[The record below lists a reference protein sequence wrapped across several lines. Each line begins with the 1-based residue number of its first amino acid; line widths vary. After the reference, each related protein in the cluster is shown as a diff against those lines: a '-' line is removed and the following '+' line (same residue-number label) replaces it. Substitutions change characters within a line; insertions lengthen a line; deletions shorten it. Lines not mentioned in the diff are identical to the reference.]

1 MQRSQV
7 SPPQRRRLVRTA
19 AALVAT
25 LAVVS
30 FSACS
35 TTSTAP
41 SDTPNTTVTEG
52 GELVIGAEQ
61 EPDCADWIAT
71 CAGSIWGSY
80 IMQVPTMPVVFETRL
95 VDDVWSPVA
104 SDLMSEEPEA
114 VMAGDKQVITYRLNP
129 DAVWS
134 DGTPITSADLAYT
147 ALQIRD
153 GDDIFDKTGY
163 TGIESIETPDP
174 QTAIVT
180 LGSSYAGWRSLFS
193 VYGVLPAHL
202 LDGQDRAAIMKDGYD
217 FSGGPWKIE
226 AWNRGTSV
234 TLVPNENYWG
244 EKPHL
249 DKVTFM
255 FLPDT
260 AAAFQAL
267 KSGQVDALYPSA
279 QLDALKQIDAGLP
292 GISSAIDA
300 RSGNLEALWFNN
312 SVAPFDSKA
321 VRTAI
326 AYSLDRDA
334 IVKRLFGELG
344 IESAQQ
350 SFNTPIVGAFGS
362 DDFAK
367 YTTDLDQVDELM
379 TGDGWKKNADG
390 VWAKDG
396 QTASFTLDTLAG
408 NKRRDLTVQ
417 VIQAQLQEA
426 GFAMDIK
433 AVTPADLFGT
443 IAPAGDFQAGLWA
456 IVDTFPDPT
465 LSASFASTNI
475 PSEAN
480 GFSGINFFR
489 ADIPELDSLL
499 ATIDAELDQ
508 DARVEASKQADAII
522 ADEVPSIPIDTVPN
536 VLLWSDKVGGPLS
549 INPVEGPFWNLA
561 AWGLAG

>member
-7 SPPQRRRLVRTA
+7 SPPKRHRLVHA
-19 AALVAT
+19 AAVLIATAT
-25 LAVVS
+25 LVVV
-30 FSACS
+30 SACS
-35 TTSTAP
+35 TMSPPP

-71 CAGSIWGSY
+71 CAGSIWGTY
-80 IMQVPTMPVVFETRL
+80 VMQVPTMPVAFETRL
-95 VDDVWSPVA
+95 VDDVWSPVP
-104 SDLMSEEPEA
+104 SELMSEEPEA
-114 VMAGDKQVITYRLNP
+114 VMQGEKQVITYRLNP

-134 DGTPITSADLAYT
+134 DGTPITSADFAYT
-147 ALQIRD
+147 ALQVRD

-163 TGIESIETPDP
+163 TGIESVETPDP

-180 LGSSYAGWRSLFS
+180 LSSPYAGWRSLFS

-202 LDGQDRAAIMKDGYD
+202 LEGQDRAAIMKDGYD

-226 AWNRGTSV
+226 SWNRGTSV
-234 TLVPNENYWG
+234 TLVPNDNYWG

-249 DKVTFM
+249 EKVTFM

-279 QLDALKQIDAGLP
+279 QLDAVKQIEAGLP
-292 GISSAIDA
+292 GISSAVDA

-321 VRTAI
+321 VRASI

-334 IVKRLFGELG
+334 IVKRLFGDLG

-362 DDFAK
+362 DDFSV
-367 YTTDLDQVDELM
+367 YTTDLDKVDELM
-379 TGDGWKKNADG
+379 TGDGWEKNADD
-390 VWAKDG
+390 VWEKDG
-396 QTASFTLDTLAG
+396 ETASFTLNTLAG

-417 VIQAQLQEA
+417 IIQSQLKEA
-426 GFAMDIK
+426 GFEMDIK

-443 IAPAGDFQAGLWA
+443 IAPQGDFQAGLWA

-465 LSASFASTNI
+465 ISSSFGSSNI
-475 PSEAN
+475 PSEEN
-480 GFSGINFFR
+480 GFSGINFYR
-489 ADIPELDSLL
+489 VDIPELDPLL
-499 ATIDAELDQ
+499 AEIDSELDS
-508 DARVEASKQADAII
+508 DARVAASQDADAII
-522 ADEVPSIPIDTVPN
+522 AEEVPSIPIDTVPN
-536 VLLWSDKVGGPLS
+536 VLLWSEKVGGPLS

>member
-7 SPPQRRRLVRTA
+7 SQPQRRRLVHAA
-19 AALVAT
+19 AALIAT

-35 TTSTAP
+35 ATSPPPA
-41 SDTPNTTVTEG
+41 DTPNTNVTDG

-71 CAGSIWGSY
+71 CGGSIWGSY
-80 IMQVPTMPVVFETRL
+80 IMQVPTTPVAFETRL
-95 VDDVWSPVA
+95 VDDAWTPVA

-114 VMAGDKQVITYRLNP
+114 VMQGDKQVITYRLNP

-134 DGTPITSADLAYT
+134 DGTPITSADFAYT

-174 QTAIVT
+174 QTAVVT
-180 LGSSYAGWRSLFS
+180 LAHSYAGWRSLFS

-202 LDGQDRAAIMKDGYD
+202 LDGKDRAAIMKDGYD
-217 FSGGPWKIE
+217 FSGGPWKIDS
-226 AWNRGTSV
+226 WDRGTSV

-312 SVAPFDSKA
+312 
-321 VRTAI
+321 
-326 AYSLDRDA
+326 
-334 IVKRLFGELG
+334 
-344 IESAQQ
+344 
-350 SFNTPIVGAFGS
+350 
-362 DDFAK
+362 
-367 YTTDLDQVDELM
+367 
-379 TGDGWKKNADG
+379 
-390 VWAKDG
+390 
-396 QTASFTLDTLAG
+396 
-408 NKRRDLTVQ
+408 
-417 VIQAQLQEA
+417 
-426 GFAMDIK
+426 
-433 AVTPADLFGT
+433 
-443 IAPAGDFQAGLWA
+443 
-456 IVDTFPDPT
+456 
-465 LSASFASTNI
+465 
-475 PSEAN
+475 
-480 GFSGINFFR
+480 
-489 ADIPELDSLL
+489 
-499 ATIDAELDQ
+499 
-508 DARVEASKQADAII
+508 
-522 ADEVPSIPIDTVPN
+522 
-536 VLLWSDKVGGPLS
+536 
-549 INPVEGPFWNLA
+549 
-561 AWGLAG
+561 

>member
-7 SPPQRRRLVRTA
+7 SQSQRRRPVRA
-19 AALVAT
+19 AAVLIAT
-25 LAVVS
+25 LAVASV
-30 FSACS
+30 SACS
-35 TTSTAP
+35 ATSAEPT
-41 SDTPNTTVTEG
+41 DTPNLTVTDG

-80 IMQVPTMPVVFETRL
+80 IMQVPTMPVAFETRL
-95 VDDVWSPVA
+95 VDDVWTPVA

-114 VMAGDKQVITYRLNP
+114 VMQGDKQVITYRLNP
-129 DAVWS
+129 EAVWS
-134 DGTPITSADLAYT
+134 DGTPITSADFAYT
-147 ALQIRD
+147 AMQIRD
-153 GDDIFDKTGY
+153 GDDIFDKSGY
-163 TGIESIETPDP
+163 TGIESVETPDP

-193 VYGVLPAHL
+193 VYGVLPSHL
-202 LDGQDRAAIMKDGYD
+202 LDGKDRAAIMKDGYD

-226 AWNRGTSV
+226 SWDRGTSV
-234 TLVPNENYWG
+234 TLVPNEEYWG
-244 EKPHL
+244 EQPHL

-279 QLDALKQIDAGLP
+279 QLDALKQIEAGLP
-292 GISSAIDA
+292 GISSSIDA

-344 IESAQQ
+344 IDSAQQ
-350 SFNTPIVGAFGS
+350 SFITPIVGAFGG
-362 DDFAK
+362 DDFAE
-367 YTTDLDQVDELM
+367 YTKDLDQVDEIM
-379 TGDGWKKNADG
+379 TDDGWEKNADG

-396 QTASFTLDTLAG
+396 ETASFTLETLAG

-417 VIQAQLQEA
+417 VIQSQLQEA
-426 GFAMDIK
+426 GFEMDIK
-433 AVTPADLFGT
+433 SVTPADLFGT
-443 IAPAGDFQAGLWA
+443 IAPEGDFQAGLWA
-456 IVDTFPDPT
+456 IVDTFPEPT
-465 LSASFASTNI
+465 LSASFTSTNI

-480 GFSGINFFR
+480 GYSGINFFR
-489 ADIPELDSLL
+489 ADIPELDGLL
-499 ATIDAELDQ
+499 AQVDDELDQ
-508 DARVEASKQADAII
+508 DARVAASIEADRLI
-522 ADEVPSIPIDTVPN
+522 AEEVPSIPIDTVPN
-536 VLLWSDKVGGPLS
+536 VLLWNQKVGGPLS

>member
-7 SPPQRRRLVRTA
+7 SPPTRRRLVHA
-19 AALVAT
+19 AAAIIAT

-30 FSACS
+30 VSACS
-35 TTSTAP
+35 TTSAPP

-71 CAGSIWGSY
+71 CGGSIWGTY
-80 IMQVPTMPVVFETRL
+80 IMQIPTMPAVFETRL

-114 VMAGDKQVITYRLNP
+114 VMQGEKQVITYRLNP
-129 DAVWS
+129 EAVWS
-134 DGTPITSADLAYT
+134 DGTPITSADLSYT

-180 LGSSYAGWRSLFS
+180 LSGPYAGWRSLFS

-202 LDGQDRAAIMKDGYD
+202 LEGQNRAAIMKDGYD
-217 FSGGPWKIE
+217 FSGGPWKIDS
-226 AWNRGTSV
+226 WNRGTSV

-249 DKVTFM
+249 EKVTFM

-279 QLDALKQIDAGLP
+279 QLDAVKQIEAGLP
-292 GISSAIDA
+292 GISSAVDA

-321 VRTAI
+321 VRTAV

-334 IVKRLFGELG
+334 IVKRLFGDLG
-344 IESAQQ
+344 VESAQQ

-362 DDFAK
+362 DDFSV
-367 YTTDLDQVDELM
+367 YTTDLDRVDEIM
-379 TGDGWKKNADG
+379 TADGWKKNADG
-390 VWAKDG
+390 VWAKG
-396 QTASFTLDTLAG
+396 GETASFTLNTLAG

-417 VIQAQLQEA
+417 IIQSQLQEA
-426 GFAMDIK
+426 GFEMDIK

-443 IAPAGDFQAGLWA
+443 IAPQGDFQAGLWA

-465 LSASFASTNI
+465 LSSSFGSANI

-480 GFSGINFFR
+480 GFSGINFYR
-489 ADIPELDSLL
+489 VDVPELDPLL
-499 ATIDAELDQ
+499 AEIDSELDV
-508 DARVEASKQADAII
+508 DARVAASQEADAII
-522 ADEVPSIPIDTVPN
+522 AEEVPSIPIDTVPN
-536 VLLWSDKVGGPLS
+536 VLLWSEKVGGPLS

>member
-7 SPPQRRRLVRTA
+7 SPPTRRRLVHA
-19 AALVAT
+19 AAAIIAT

-30 FSACS
+30 VSACS
-35 TTSTAP
+35 TTSAPP

-71 CAGSIWGSY
+71 CGGSIWGTY
-80 IMQVPTMPVVFETRL
+80 VMQIPTMPAVFETRL

-114 VMAGDKQVITYRLNP
+114 VMQGEKQVITYRLNP
-129 DAVWS
+129 EAVWS

-180 LGSSYAGWRSLFS
+180 LSSPYAGWRSLFS

-202 LDGQDRAAIMKDGYD
+202 LEGQDRAAIMKDGYD
-217 FSGGPWKIE
+217 FSGGPWKIDS
-226 AWNRGTSV
+226 WNRGTSV

-249 DKVTFM
+249 EKVTFM

-279 QLDALKQIDAGLP
+279 QLDAVKQIEAGLP
-292 GISSAIDA
+292 GISSAVDA

-321 VRTAI
+321 VRTAV

-334 IVKRLFGELG
+334 IVKRLFGDLG
-344 IESAQQ
+344 VESAQQ

-362 DDFAK
+362 DDFSV
-367 YTTDLDQVDELM
+367 YTTDLDRVDEIM
-379 TGDGWKKNADG
+379 TADGWKKNADG
-390 VWAKDG
+390 VWAKG
-396 QTASFTLDTLAG
+396 GETASFTLNTLAG

-417 VIQAQLQEA
+417 IIQSQLQEA
-426 GFAMDIK
+426 GFEMDIK

-443 IAPAGDFQAGLWA
+443 IAPQGDFQAGLWA

-465 LSASFASTNI
+465 LSSSFGSANI

-480 GFSGINFFR
+480 GFSGINFYR
-489 ADIPELDSLL
+489 VDVPELDPLL
-499 ATIDAELDQ
+499 AEIDSELDA
-508 DARVEASKQADAII
+508 DARVAASQEADAII
-522 ADEVPSIPIDTVPN
+522 AEEVPSIPIDTVPN
-536 VLLWSDKVGGPLS
+536 VLLWSEKVGGPLS

>member
-7 SPPQRRRLVRTA
+7 SPPTRRRLVHA
-19 AALVAT
+19 AAAIIAT

-30 FSACS
+30 VSACS
-35 TTSTAP
+35 TTSAPP

-71 CAGSIWGSY
+71 CGGSIWGTY
-80 IMQVPTMPVVFETRL
+80 VMQIPTMPAVFETRL

-114 VMAGDKQVITYRLNP
+114 VMQGEKQVITYRLNP
-129 DAVWS
+129 EAVWS

-180 LGSSYAGWRSLFS
+180 LSSPYAGWRSLFS

-202 LDGQDRAAIMKDGYD
+202 LEGQDRAAIMKDGYD
-217 FSGGPWKIE
+217 FSGGPWKIDS
-226 AWNRGTSV
+226 WNRGTSV

-249 DKVTFM
+249 EKVTFM

-279 QLDALKQIDAGLP
+279 QLDAVKQIEAGLP
-292 GISSAIDA
+292 GISSAVDA

-321 VRTAI
+321 VRTAV

-334 IVKRLFGELG
+334 IVKRLFGDLG
-344 IESAQQ
+344 VESAQQ

-362 DDFAK
+362 DDFSV
-367 YTTDLDQVDELM
+367 YTADLDRVDEIM
-379 TGDGWKKNADG
+379 TADGWKKNADG
-390 VWAKDG
+390 VWAKG
-396 QTASFTLDTLAG
+396 GETASFTLNTLAG

-417 VIQAQLQEA
+417 IIQSQLQEA
-426 GFAMDIK
+426 GFEMDIK

-443 IAPAGDFQAGLWA
+443 IAPQGDFQAGLWA

-465 LSASFASTNI
+465 LSSSFGSANI

-480 GFSGINFFR
+480 GFSGINFYR
-489 ADIPELDSLL
+489 VDVPELDPLL
-499 ATIDAELDQ
+499 AEIDSELDA
-508 DARVEASKQADAII
+508 DARVAASQEADAII
-522 ADEVPSIPIDTVPN
+522 AEEVPSIPIDTVPN
-536 VLLWSDKVGGPLS
+536 VLLWSEKVGGPLS

>member
-7 SPPQRRRLVRTA
+7 SQPQRRRLVRA
-19 AALVAT
+19 AAVLIAT
-25 LAVVS
+25 LTVAAV
-30 FSACS
+30 SACS
-35 TTSTAP
+35 ATSVKPT
-41 SDTPNTTVTEG
+41 DTPNASVTDG

-80 IMQVPTMPVVFETRL
+80 IMQVPTMPVAFETRL
-95 VDDVWSPVA
+95 VDDVWTPVA
-104 SDLMSEEPEA
+104 SDLLSEEPEA
-114 VMAGDKQVITYRLNP
+114 VMQGDKQVITYRLNP
-129 DAVWS
+129 EAVWS
-134 DGTPITSADLAYT
+134 DGTSITSADFAYT
-147 ALQIRD
+147 AKQIRD
-153 GDDIFDKTGY
+153 SDDIFDKTGY

-202 LDGQDRAAIMKDGYD
+202 LEGNDRAAIMKDGYD

-226 AWNRGTSV
+226 SWNRGTSV

-279 QLDALKQIDAGLP
+279 QLDALKQIEAGLP
-292 GISSAIDA
+292 GISSSIDA

-344 IESAQQ
+344 IDSAQQ

-362 DDFAK
+362 DDFSE
-367 YTTDLDQVDELM
+367 YTIDLDQVDEIM
-379 TGDGWKKNADG
+379 TEDGWKRNADG

-396 QTASFTLDTLAG
+396 ETASFTLETLAG

-417 VIQAQLQEA
+417 VIQSQLQEA
-426 GFAMDIK
+426 GFEMDIK
-433 AVTPADLFGT
+433 SVTPADLFGT
-443 IAPAGDFQAGLWA
+443 IAPEGDFQAGLWA
-456 IVDTFPDPT
+456 IVDTFPEPT
-465 LSASFASTNI
+465 LSASFSSTNI

-480 GFSGINFFR
+480 GYSGINFFR
-489 ADIPELDSLL
+489 ADIPELDGLL
-499 ATIDAELDQ
+499 AQVDNELDQ
-508 DARVEASKQADAII
+508 DARVAASVEADHVI
-522 ADEVPSIPIDTVPN
+522 AEEVPSIPIDTVPN
-536 VLLWSDKVGGPLS
+536 VLLWSQKVGGPLS

>member
-7 SPPQRRRLVRTA
+7 SPPTLRRLVHA
-19 AALVAT
+19 AAAIIAT

-30 FSACS
+30 VSACS
-35 TTSTAP
+35 TTSAPP

-71 CAGSIWGSY
+71 CGGSIWGTY
-80 IMQVPTMPVVFETRL
+80 VMQIPTMPAVFETRL

-114 VMAGDKQVITYRLNP
+114 VMQGEKQVITYRLNP
-129 DAVWS
+129 EAVWS

-180 LGSSYAGWRSLFS
+180 LSSPYAGWRSLFS

-202 LDGQDRAAIMKDGYD
+202 LEGQDRAAIMKDGYD
-217 FSGGPWKIE
+217 FSGGPWKIDS
-226 AWNRGTSV
+226 WNRGTSV

-249 DKVTFM
+249 EKVTFM

-279 QLDALKQIDAGLP
+279 QLDAVKQIEAGLP
-292 GISSAIDA
+292 GISSAVDA

-321 VRTAI
+321 VRTAV

-334 IVKRLFGELG
+334 IVKRLFGDLG
-344 IESAQQ
+344 VESAQQ

-362 DDFAK
+362 DDFSV
-367 YTTDLDQVDELM
+367 YTTDLDRVDEIM
-379 TGDGWKKNADG
+379 TADGWKKNADG
-390 VWAKDG
+390 VWAKG
-396 QTASFTLDTLAG
+396 GETASFTLNTLAG

-417 VIQAQLQEA
+417 IIQSQLQEA
-426 GFAMDIK
+426 GFEMDIK

-443 IAPAGDFQAGLWA
+443 IAPQGDFQAGLWA

-465 LSASFASTNI
+465 LSSSFGSANI

-480 GFSGINFFR
+480 GFSGINFYR
-489 ADIPELDSLL
+489 VDVPELDPLL
-499 ATIDAELDQ
+499 AEIDSELDA
-508 DARVEASKQADAII
+508 DARVAASQEADAII
-522 ADEVPSIPIDTVPN
+522 AEEVPSIPIDTVPN
-536 VLLWSDKVGGPLS
+536 VLLWSEKVGGPLS

>member
-7 SPPQRRRLVRTA
+7 SPPTRRRLVHA
-19 AALVAT
+19 AAAIIAT

-30 FSACS
+30 VSACS
-35 TTSTAP
+35 TTSAPP

-71 CAGSIWGSY
+71 CGGSIWGTY
-80 IMQVPTMPVVFETRL
+80 VMQIPTMPAVFETRL

-114 VMAGDKQVITYRLNP
+114 VMQGEKQVITYRLNP
-129 DAVWS
+129 EAVWS
-134 DGTPITSADLAYT
+134 DGTPITSADLSYT

-180 LGSSYAGWRSLFS
+180 LSGPYAGWRSLFS

-202 LDGQDRAAIMKDGYD
+202 LEGQDRAAIMKDGYD
-217 FSGGPWKIE
+217 FSGGPWKIDS
-226 AWNRGTSV
+226 WNRGTSV

-249 DKVTFM
+249 EKVTFM

-279 QLDALKQIDAGLP
+279 QLDAVKQIEAGLP
-292 GISSAIDA
+292 GISSAVDA

-321 VRTAI
+321 VRTAV

-334 IVKRLFGELG
+334 IVKRLFGDLG
-344 IESAQQ
+344 VESAQQ

-362 DDFAK
+362 DDFSV
-367 YTTDLDQVDELM
+367 YTTDLDRVDEIM
-379 TGDGWKKNADG
+379 TADGWKKNADG
-390 VWAKDG
+390 VWAKG
-396 QTASFTLDTLAG
+396 GETASFTLNTLAG

-417 VIQAQLQEA
+417 IIQSQLQEA
-426 GFAMDIK
+426 GFEMDIK

-443 IAPAGDFQAGLWA
+443 IAPQGDFQAGLWA

-465 LSASFASTNI
+465 LSSSFGSANI

-480 GFSGINFFR
+480 GFSGINFYR
-489 ADIPELDSLL
+489 VDVPELDPLL
-499 ATIDAELDQ
+499 AEIDSELDL
-508 DARVEASKQADAII
+508 DARVAASQEADAII
-522 ADEVPSIPIDTVPN
+522 AEEVPSIPIDTVPN
-536 VLLWSDKVGGPLS
+536 VLLWSEKVGGPLS